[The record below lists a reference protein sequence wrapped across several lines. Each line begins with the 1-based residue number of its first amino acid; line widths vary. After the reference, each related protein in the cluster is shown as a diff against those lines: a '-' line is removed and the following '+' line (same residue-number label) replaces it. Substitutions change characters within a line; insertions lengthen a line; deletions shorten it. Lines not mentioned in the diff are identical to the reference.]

1 MDIQITSFDL
11 DLLRGNILDVL
22 DPDLAEVVNGAEARG
37 ENVIL
42 RFPSEEAAE
51 SFLDVVAEESSLAL
65 GDLPAK
71 FDDLLDRLEDQ
82 VDRGGV

>member
-1 MDIQITSFDL
+1 MDIQITSYDL

-22 DPDLAEVVNGAEARG
+22 DPDLAEVVNGAEPRG
-37 ENVIL
+37 ESVVL
-42 RFPSEEAAE
+42 HFPSEDAAE
-51 SFLDVVAEESSLAL
+51 AFLDVVAEESNLAL

-71 FDDLLDRLEDQ
+71 FDELLDRLEDQ